1 VDVINETRTV
11 AVAREAEWL
20 DIERRF
26 PGEVRM
32 PGAATI
38 VRLQSRAEL
47 KDRCRFETRYYISSR
62 APSAECA
69 LQATRGHWGIEN
81 GLLWVLDVDFHEDQ
95 SGLRNGHG
103 ATNMAIVRHFA
114 FNLGQAAAEPTRP
127 LRALARPRANPR
139 AKTA

>member
-38 VRLQSRAEL
+38 VRLQS
-47 KDRCRFETRYYISSR
+47 
-62 APSAECA
+62 
-69 LQATRGHWGIEN
+69 
-81 GLLWVLDVDFHEDQ
+81 
-95 SGLRNGHG
+95 
-103 ATNMAIVRHFA
+103 
-114 FNLGQAAAEPTRP
+114 
-127 LRALARPRANPR
+127 
-139 AKTA
+139 